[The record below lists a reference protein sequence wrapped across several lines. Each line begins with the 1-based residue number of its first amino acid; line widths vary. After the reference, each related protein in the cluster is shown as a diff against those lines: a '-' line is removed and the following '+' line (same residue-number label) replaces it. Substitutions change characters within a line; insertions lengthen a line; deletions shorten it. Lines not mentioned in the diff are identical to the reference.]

1 MIPIRS
7 LPTLNATLNSLSAI
21 LLVTGYVCIRRKNVG
36 AHKAAMLS
44 AFVTS
49 SLFLTSYL
57 VYHYYTGTHPF
68 PGHGWT
74 RPVYFTILVSHTIL
88 AAAIVPMILVTLRR
102 AWVGNF
108 QLHARLARR
117 TLPLWIYVSV
127 TGVVVY
133 WMLYRL

>member
-1 MIPIRS
+1 MISIHS
-7 LPTLNATLNSLSAI
+7 LPTLNACLNSLSAI
-21 LLVTGYVCIRRKNVG
+21 FLITGYICIRRKKIT
-36 AHKAAMLS
+36 AHKTAMLS

-68 PGHGWT
+68 PGHGWI
-74 RPVYFTILVSHTIL
+74 RPVYFGILISHTIL

-102 AWVGNF
+102 AWTGRF
-108 QLHARLARR
+108 QYHAQIARR
-117 TLPLWIYVSV
+117 TLPLWLYVSV

-133 WMLYRL
+133 WMIYHL